1 MSESNPCTYNRIQS
15 HYTKSTRVVVAIV
28 VVVIIVII
36 IITVCNNALNYIE
49 ITIAKELRSEQYQL
63 DRL

>member
-1 MSESNPCTYNRIQS
+1 MQS

-28 VVVIIVII
+28 VVII

-49 ITIAKELRSEQYQL
+49 ITITKELRSEQYQL